1 MTFLGNFMETRPES
15 VTIKRSM
22 VVDYV
27 KQLFKRSDF
36 PRDIFVALVDSA
48 MVNKGDVVWANL
60 DAEHPFDFIP
70 LPSFDQLVLNLPDKD
85 EFLKRLGVDRMEAV
99 SPEAERRFWE
109 EFEFEL
115 SESADGVELIWE

>member
-1 MTFLGNFMETRPES
+1 MTFLGNFMEERPEN

-36 PRDIFVALVDSA
+36 PREMFLALVDSA

-85 EFLKRLGVDRMEAV
+85 EFLKRVGVDEMAAV

-109 EFEFEL
+109 EFEFEF